1 MTFLKLLLATEEMQS
16 QQRTENGVE
25 EIVIGYFSDP
35 DDGVHA
41 YVPEFDVN
49 EFDGMVTA
57 SSIDDLPDSVR
68 SVVLAEHHRL
78 TTGEI
83 KMTSEFERG

>member
-1 MTFLKLLLATEEMQS
+1 MTFVKLLLATEEMQA
-16 QQRTENGVE
+16 QQRAENGIE

-35 DDGVHA
+35 DDANV
-41 YVPEFDVN
+41 YVPEFDVS
-49 EFDGMVTA
+49 EFDGMITA
-57 SSIDDLPDSVR
+57 GSIDDLPDGVR

-78 TTGEI
+78 STGEI